1 MANQNLFSPIV
12 EEAKLNPFYKLIL
25 ENPTSEPARIMME
38 LIFQDFSDVDGN
50 FVEQFQT
57 TGFDARI
64 FELYLNACFASDGF
78 KIQRDFARPDFL
90 LEKDGVRFALEAT
103 TSNPNFAKQVN
114 AIDKFLNLTPE
125 EIDQRS
131 NDEIP
136 IRLGSP
142 LFSKLKK
149 KYWELEH
156 CKEMPFVIAI
166 EAFHDETA
174 LLFSDYSL
182 AQYLFGL
189 RQYPTWSE
197 EGNIIFNTQE
207 IESHQLGEKIIPS
220 NFFKQPDAEYI
231 SAILFSNSGTYSK
244 FNRMGYQA
252 GFHKGNINL
261 MRFGGYYIP
270 DKEST
275 NIMPFHYDLD
285 DLDAPPEEWGQGI
298 TYIHNPNALYPLPK
312 TLFPNAGHIYLEEE
326 KLFNDYPTFHPQTSQ
341 TYTIHFG
348 EATLDFP
355 NTHIASIYKNKFIS
369 LEKGKKQ
376 EAELLFEEKQWF
388 ADSKMNIIGALI
400 LDRHDKEW
408 AFVIFGKQTNGIFH
422 LIEMKLSI
430 KDRKTATAQIID
442 GMENIYLSGQLT
454 FD

>member
-1 MANQNLFSPIV
+1 MAKQNLFSPIV
-12 EEAKLNPFYKLIL
+12 DEDKLNPFFKLIL
-25 ENPTSEPARIMME
+25 EKPTSEPARIMME
-38 LIFQDFSDVDGN
+38 LIFQDFNDVDGN
-50 FVEQFQT
+50 FIEQFQT

-64 FELYLNACFASDGF
+64 FELYLNACFASNGF

-103 TSNPNFAKQVN
+103 TSNPNFAKQIN
-114 AIDKFLNLTPE
+114 AIDKLLNLTRE
-125 EIDQRS
+125 EIDQRG

-142 LFSKLKK
+142 LFSKLNK

-156 CKEMPFVIAI
+156 CKGTPFVIAI
-166 EAFHDETA
+166 EAFHNETA

-189 RQYPTWSE
+189 RQFPIWSE

-207 IESHQLGEKIIPS
+207 VESHQLGEKVIPS
-220 NFFKQPDAEYI
+220 NFFKQPNVEYV

-261 MRFGGYYIP
+261 QRIGGYYIP

-275 NIMPFHYDLD
+275 YIMPFHYDLD
-285 DLDAPPEEWGQGI
+285 DLDSPSEEWGQGI

-312 TLFPNAGHIYLEEE
+312 TLFPNAGHIYLEEGI
-326 KLFNDYPTFHPQTSQ
+326 LFNDYPTFHPQTSH
-341 TYTIHFG
+341 TYTFHFS
-348 EATLDFP
+348 EVSLDFP
-355 NTHIASIYKNKFIS
+355 NTHIISINKNEFVSYK
-369 LEKGKKQ
+369 KGKTQ
-376 EAELLFEEKQWF
+376 EAELLFDEKQWF
-388 ADSKMNIIGALI
+388 ADSKRNIIGALI
-400 LDRHDKEW
+400 LDRQDKEW
-408 AFVIFGKQTNGIFH
+408 AYVIFGKQTNGFFRLLEIKH
-422 LIEMKLSI
+422 SI
-430 KDRKTATAQIID
+430 KDRKTATAQVID
-442 GMENIYLSGQLT
+442 GMETIYLSGQKT